1 MRPLLTQ
8 ECKNV
13 SGGFIGFM
21 LAAAELDLITCIP
34 ICIIGVAVIA
44 LGAFC
49 RNCDSCAWSAV
60 RAFNVKFSCK

>member
-13 SGGFIGFM
+13 SGSFIGFM

-34 ICIIGVAVIA
+34 ICIIGVAVVALDLYAPLVAIA
-44 LGAFC
+44 IAAPGAP
-49 RNCDSCAWSAV
+49 
-60 RAFNVKFSCK
+60 